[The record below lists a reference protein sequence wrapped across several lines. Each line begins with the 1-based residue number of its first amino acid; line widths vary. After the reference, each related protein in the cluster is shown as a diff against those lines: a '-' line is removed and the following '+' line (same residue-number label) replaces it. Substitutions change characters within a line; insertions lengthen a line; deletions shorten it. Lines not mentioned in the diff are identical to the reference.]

1 MQVFLSLS
9 RDHVSQTFQEGKLEV
24 RHALV
29 CSFQS
34 VGNNLAM
41 QLNAKEELKFG
52 GEQKKVLIAAINSG
66 SSATTTTISYNPVM
80 LLIHHLIGFLLFE
93 LDWSQLT
100 NHNCQD
106 KTMLWMKTSMG

>member
-52 GEQKKVLIAAINSG
+52 GEKKK
-66 SSATTTTISYNPVM
+66 
-80 LLIHHLIGFLLFE
+80 F
-93 LDWSQLT
+93 
-100 NHNCQD
+100 
-106 KTMLWMKTSMG
+106 